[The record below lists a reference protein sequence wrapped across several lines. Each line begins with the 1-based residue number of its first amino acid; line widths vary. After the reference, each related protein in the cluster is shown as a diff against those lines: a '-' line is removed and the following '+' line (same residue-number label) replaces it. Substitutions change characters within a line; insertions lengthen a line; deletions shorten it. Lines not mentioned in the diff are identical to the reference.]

1 MSTQL
6 PPFPSF
12 IQSIRSAIDSN
23 SETANKQLS
32 DVLSL
37 VFEPSTTLSKNIVPA
52 LLERIRNA
60 SDERELPGNYAILID
75 TAIGLVSSLP
85 DDEKAFF
92 IGAHPRIGE
101 VKGLSAMSAAE
112 QGQSASTSSDVTPT
126 PPDVLRRLACLNAA
140 YEARYPGLIYITF
153 VNGRTRAQIR
163 DELEEKLREEGVLPR
178 AEKTDGLEGIQPQF
192 KNSDAWRKE
201 VERAICAVRD
211 IAQSRLEKLSKAN
224 DV

>member
-6 PPFPSF
+6 PPFPGF
-12 IQSIRSAIDSN
+12 IQFIRSTHSN
-23 SETANKQLS
+23 SETAYKQLS

-52 LLERIRNA
+52 LLERIRNP

-75 TAIGLVSSLP
+75 KVIELVSSLP

-126 PPDVLRRLACLNAA
+126 PPDVLRCLARLNAA

-163 DELEEKLREEGVLPR
+163 DELEDKLREEDVLPGAYEAYR
-178 AEKTDGLEGIQPQF
+178 LEEIQPQF
-192 KNSDAWRKE
+192 KNSDAWSKE
-201 VERAICAVRD
+201 VERAILAIRE
-211 IAQSRLEKLSKAN
+211 IAQSRLEKLSEAK
-224 DV
+224 

>member
-6 PPFPSF
+6 PPFPGF
-12 IQSIRSAIDSN
+12 IQFIRSTHSN
-23 SETANKQLS
+23 PETAYKQLS

-52 LLERIRNA
+52 LLERIRNP

-75 TAIGLVSSLP
+75 KVIELVSSLP

-126 PPDVLRRLACLNAA
+126 PPDVLRCLARLNAA

-163 DELEEKLREEGVLPR
+163 DELEEKLREEDVLPG
-178 AEKTDGLEGIQPQF
+178 AYEAYGLEEIQSQF
-192 KNSDAWRKE
+192 KNSDAWSKE
-201 VERAICAVRD
+201 VERAILAIRE
-211 IAQSRLEKLSKAN
+211 IAQSRLEKLSEAK
-224 DV
+224 